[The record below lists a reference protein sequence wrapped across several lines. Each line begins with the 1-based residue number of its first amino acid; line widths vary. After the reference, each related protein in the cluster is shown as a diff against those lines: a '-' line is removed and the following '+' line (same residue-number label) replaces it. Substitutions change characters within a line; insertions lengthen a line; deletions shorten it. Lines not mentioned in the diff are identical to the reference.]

1 MPHIFLNRWM
11 KKNPGRSPDR
21 FMVYN
26 LSLFYF
32 TLVLAVLFICLAH
45 ETPFRSLVIQGLQV
59 FCAFIFLLALILQW
73 FAERNQKRII
83 SQFGPSVK
91 IPVPVNELD
100 WTDRWVL
107 WNIVFG
113 MVTGISIPWG
123 FAVARSVMHL
133 NLILSVIWT
142 IAMAYGMREMAVLIV
157 EEGAK
162 LSFCRRV
169 LKYHATTYRTTS
181 VGCTPQAERANPR
194 RDAENLSAP
203 ATSVSQRSRSGWS
216 RWMRRGRGR
225 KAGPKPDPKS
235 EPTSEPN
242 SES

>member
-1 MPHIFLNRWM
+1 MSHIFLDRWM

-21 FMVYN
+21 FVAYN
-26 LSLFYF
+26 FSLFYF
-32 TLVLAVLFICLAH
+32 TLMFAVLFIYLIY
-45 ETPFRSLVIQGLQV
+45 ETSFRSLFIQGLQV

-83 SQFGPSVK
+83 SQFGASVK

-123 FAVARSVMHL
+123 FAVARSVMHF
-133 NLILSVIWT
+133 NLIFSVIWT

-157 EEGAK
+157 EAGSK

-169 LKYHATTYRTTS
+169 LKYHATTYRTAS
-181 VGCTPQAERANPR
+181 VGRTPQAKRANPPR
-194 RDAENLSAP
+194 NAGNLSAP
-203 ATSVSQRSRSGWS
+203 ATSDSQLSRSGWS
-216 RWMRRGRGR
+216 RWMRRGQ

-235 EPTSEPN
+235 KPTSGPN

>member
-1 MPHIFLNRWM
+1 MPHIFLDRWM
-11 KKNPGRSPDR
+11 KKNPGRSPGR
-21 FMVYN
+21 FVAYN

-32 TLVLAVLFICLAH
+32 TLFLALLFICLIY
-45 ETPFRSLVIQGLQV
+45 ETHFRSLFIQVVQV
-59 FCAFIFLLALILQW
+59 FCPVIAPLALLLPGVV
-73 FAERNQKRII
+73 ERIQKRII
-83 SQFGPSVK
+83 SQFGPPVT
-91 IPVPVNELD
+91 IPVPVNELY

-157 EEGAK
+157 EAMSK

-169 LKYHATTYRTTS
+169 LKYHATTYRTAS
-181 VGCTPQAERANPR
+181 VGRTLQAKRANPR
-194 RDAENLSAP
+194 RNAGNLSAP
-203 ATSVSQRSRSGWS
+203 ATSVLQLSRSGLS
-216 RWMRRGRGR
+216 RWMRRGR
-225 KAGPKPDPKS
+225 KAGPKVDPKFK
-235 EPTSEPN
+235 PTSRPN

>member
-1 MPHIFLNRWM
+1 MPHLFLDRWM

-21 FMVYN
+21 FVAYN
-26 LSLFYF
+26 FSLFYF
-32 TLVLAVLFICLAH
+32 TLFLALLFICLIY
-45 ETPFRSLVIQGLQV
+45 ETPFRSLFIQVVQV
-59 FCAFIFLLALILQW
+59 FCPVTILLALILQW
-73 FAERNQKRII
+73 FAERNRKRII
-83 SQFGPSVK
+83 SQFGASVT

-157 EEGAK
+157 EAVSK

-169 LKYHATTYRTTS
+169 LRYHATTYRTAS
-181 VGCTPQAERANPR
+181 VGRTPQAKRANPSR
-194 RDAENLSAP
+194 NAGNLSAP

-216 RWMRRGRGR
+216 RWMRRGRWR
-225 KAGPKPDPKS
+225 KAEPKVDPKS
-235 EPTSEPN
+235 KPTSGPN